1 MMQGEAWS
9 SIRADGTT
17 HWNDELNPQPVLQV
31 GKVGDRGAFAMT
43 DMVVEPGN
51 VYPGA
56 KLVEINMAGD
66 PGDIGIW
73 DCVFRT
79 GGTAAAMNQA
89 SLCSTA
95 GKECKSAWGM
105 IHITPFSSAYVENVW
120 GWNADH
126 GIDPTAGANGV
137 SIQTG
142 RGALVESKSPTF
154 FVGVAMEHCS
164 LYSVHSYNARNLFL
178 GMIQDETPYWQRD
191 NPAPSNWTQSSKYHD
206 PDFSNCAPEDVNCR
220 QSFGLHFDG
229 GSDIFSYGSGVWT
242 FQPTQ
247 TYDIWIQNNP
257 TNLLI
262 INPNN
267 GGSGGLWTNII
278 SVANGGNVTDVANPG
293 GWSGGLI
300 AAYLPFAS

>member
-1 MMQGEAWS
+1 M
-9 SIRADGTT
+9 GT
-17 HWNDELNPQPVLQV
+17 
-31 GKVGDRGAFAMT
+31 FAMT

-56 KLVEINMAGD
+56 KLVEINMAGG

-89 SLCSTA
+89 TLCITPGA
-95 GKECKSAWGM
+95 ECKSAWAL
-105 IHITPFSSAYVENVW
+105 IHITSSASAYLENVW

-126 GIDPTAGANGV
+126 DIDPTTGGVNAN

-142 RGALVESKSPTF
+142 RGALIESTSPTF

-164 LYSVHSYNARNLFL
+164 LYSVHPYHAQNLFL

-191 NPAPSNWTQSSKYHD
+191 NAAPSNWIPNTKYGD
-206 PDFSNCAPEDVNCR
+206 PDFENCALGDINCR
-220 QSFGLHFDG
+220 QAFGLHFDG
-229 GSDIFSYGSGVWT
+229 GGDIFSYGSGVWT
-242 FQPTQ
+242 FRPTQ
-247 TYDIWIQNNP
+247 TNDIWIQNHP
-257 TNLLI
+257 KNLLI
-262 INPNN
+262 FNPNN
-267 GGSGGLWTNII
+267 GGSGGQWTNII
-278 SVANGGNVTDVANPG
+278 TVGNGGSVTDAANPG

-300 AAYLPFAS
+300 AAYLPFAASEETTF

>member
-1 MMQGEAWS
+1 
-9 SIRADGTT
+9 
-17 HWNDELNPQPVLQV
+17 
-31 GKVGDRGAFAMT
+31 MT

-56 KLVEINMAGD
+56 LLVEINMDGE

-79 GGTAAAMNQA
+79 GGSAAALDQA
-89 SLCSTA
+89 FLCTTA
-95 GKECKSAWGM
+95 GEECKSAWGM
-105 IHITPFSSAYVENVW
+105 VRITRSGSAYLENVW

-126 GIDPTAGANGV
+126 GIDSTPGANGV

-142 RGALVESKSPTF
+142 RGALIESTKPTF
-154 FVGVAMEHCS
+154 FVGVSMEHCS
-164 LYSVHSYNARNLFL
+164 LYSVHSYNARHLFL

-191 NPAPSNWTQSSKYHD
+191 NPAPSHWLPNHKYHD
-206 PDFSNCAPEDVNCR
+206 PDFLNCAPDDINCR

-229 GSDIFSYGSGVWT
+229 GRDIFSYGSGVWT

-247 TYDIWIQNNP
+247 TYDIWIQRSP
-257 TNLLI
+257 KNLLI
-262 INPNN
+262 FNPNN
-267 GGSGGLWTNII
+267 GGSNGQWTNII
-278 SVANGGNVTDVANPG
+278 SVANGGNVTDAANPG